1 MSILEQYF
9 HIKDRDS
16 TIKQELLGG
25 ITTFFTTAYLIVL
38 IADYLVPVS
47 KSTSAAAMTAV
58 CISAA
63 IGCLITGLVSNL
75 PFAAAPGLG
84 FAVFFAHTLAGTYGY
99 SYQQAIA
106 LVFLSGILFLII
118 SLSSLREKLLDA
130 VPLPFKFAVSA
141 GLGLMITFSGL
152 INAGLVTA
160 EDNLLDMGNIISP
173 APLLALL
180 GVFFTAALLLKRIP
194 GAVLIG
200 IFFITVLS
208 IPMKVSQMPEEWM
221 NGLELSMVF
230 PDFGGILACGVLPA
244 VSALLALS
252 LSQCFDAAGT
262 LLGVAD
268 DAKMTD
274 NTGDL
279 EGSGRAMAGAAISTC
294 IGAAVGV
301 PGVTPLVESAVG
313 VREGARTGLAS
324 VVTGL
329 LFLVVIPLAPLA
341 GVIPSAATAAAR
353 IVVGMMMMSG
363 ISQIHWNHV
372 EISLPCFLI
381 IAGMPFTGSITNGIA
396 LGCISYVVLMV
407 CRKRANIVNP
417 WMYALAGL
425 FILMYLLAAL

>member
-1 MSILEQYF
+1 MGILESCF
-9 HIKDRDS
+9 HIKDRGS
-16 TIKQELLGG
+16 SMKQELLGG
-25 ITTFFTTAYLIVL
+25 ITTFFTSAYLIVL
-38 IADYLVPVS
+38 IADYIVPVS
-47 KSTSAAAMTAV
+47 EGTDSAVMTAV

-63 IGCLITGLVSNL
+63 IGCLIIGFVSNL

-99 SYQQAIA
+99 SYQQAVA

-118 SLSSLREKLLDA
+118 SLFPLRERLLDA

-152 INAGLVTA
+152 VNAGLITA
-160 EDNLLDMGNIISP
+160 ENNLLDMGNIISP
-173 APLLALL
+173 GPLLALF
-180 GVFFTAALLLKRIP
+180 GVFLTAALLLKKVP

-200 IFFITVLS
+200 IFSITALG
-208 IPMKVSQMPEEWM
+208 IPMKVTRLPEEWIS
-221 NGLELSMVF
+221 GSVISMVF
-230 PDFGGILACGVLPA
+230 PDFGGIFSCGVLP
-244 VSALLALS
+244 VISALLALS
-252 LSQCFDAAGT
+252 LSQCFDAVGT
-262 LLGVAD
+262 FLGVTG

-274 NTGDL
+274 NTGNLD
-279 EGSGRAMAGAAISTC
+279 GSGRAMAGAAVSTC
-294 IGAAVGV
+294 IGVLVGV
-301 PGVTPLVESAVG
+301 PGVTPLAESAVG
-313 VREGARTGLAS
+313 VREGARTGFAS
-324 VVTGL
+324 VITGL
-329 LFLVVIPLAPLA
+329 LFLAAIPLAPLV
-341 GVIPSAATAAAR
+341 GVIPSAATAAVR

-363 ISQIHWNHV
+363 ISQIRWKHV